1 MIVLMIIF
9 SPIILLNL
17 NYWADILNKK
27 INELNNILPFGKTN
41 FLILIFLSGISLV
54 ALSYIISK
62 IFAQFSF
69 VAGIKKENFEMSVQS
84 NSEKT
89 NAFDQYIDELIYFF
103 NRNDYDVL
111 FFEDLD
117 RFNTID
123 IFTKLRDLNR
133 LLNDSEEVFS
143 RKKHKR
149 KIKFVYAIKDSIF
162 IDGMNLT
169 KKNNTEFK
177 EIKSEDYILDL
188 FVGENRTKFFDYII
202 PVIPNMDANN
212 SYNDLH
218 KRFNNNNIKIE
229 NEFISDITIFITD
242 KRLLTN
248 TFNEFLLYK
257 DKLKHLKEYEY
268 KYLFSIVLYKNIYP
282 IDFLKLTN
290 QEGFLYEIINNK
302 KIYIQRELEKINTKI
317 KEIENK
323 IEDLNNKIIKYD
335 DDLLSFILGLL
346 ARKGYYNIDNT
357 DFDNIFLDDIRNIM
371 NKEENDRIYV
381 NSYYENVSDIFT
393 DEIKEKILEKEN
405 LVKNNE
411 FSEKNIL
418 KKELLNLKNKRK
430 FLLEKT
436 LSDLILDSSINI
448 DFGKN
453 KLIKVLLIK
462 GYINERYNNYIS
474 YFREGEITFKELEF
488 IQFIISKT
496 FVPIDYELKN
506 TDKIIKRI
514 SIKDVGNEYILNLY
528 LIRDLIQNQTKFD
541 KLKYSK
547 ILSQFNKINDFK
559 LNFLEIFSEF
569 NIEAYEMLIKE
580 ISINNK
586 SLFTVLCFNNKSNDF
601 INLNF
606 ESFMKQL
613 TVDEIIEQNINSVVK
628 KYILNE
634 KNIIFFNSV
643 QNNKNKFI
651 DLINKLDIKFKNLS
665 LIGSKLE
672 HIDKKGIN
680 SIINE
685 QNKYEINT
693 NMIKYIYN
701 SNNKFDIL
709 VEHVSYSMIR
719 NSNNEYMKKYIS
731 DNINIYIK
739 NVFLDENYMDDENI
753 EYIIELLNLESL
765 KKDLQVEII
774 KRKNFIISSF
784 TEITNISLLDELLL
798 NNKVSISWSNLNFYF
813 NKKGLNN
820 YLINYLNLKSNIE
833 ILADEIISKEVIDDY
848 FDFKCKIIL
857 EQNIDDKSI
866 EKFKN
871 LFNKPLGDINLSSIS
886 NERLLLL
893 IQLKIIKLT
902 PAIYNPIAKKS
913 NSIVLIE
920 QNIDKYMDNR
930 EEYEYF
936 LDDFE
941 VKYILKSK
949 NISSEQKSKFLS
961 ILDNDELNLS
971 ENYKFI
977 GDFVLKKNII
987 ELSEIEKK

>member
-1 MIVLMIIF
+1 
-9 SPIILLNL
+9 
-17 NYWADILNKK
+17 
-27 INELNNILPFGKTN
+27 
-41 FLILIFLSGISLV
+41 
-54 ALSYIISK
+54 
-62 IFAQFSF
+62 
-69 VAGIKKENFEMSVQS
+69 
-84 NSEKT
+84 
-89 NAFDQYIDELIYFF
+89 
-103 NRNDYDVL
+103 
-111 FFEDLD
+111 
-117 RFNTID
+117 
-123 IFTKLRDLNR
+123 
-133 LLNDSEEVFS
+133 
-143 RKKHKR
+143 
-149 KIKFVYAIKDSIF
+149 
-162 IDGMNLT
+162 
-169 KKNNTEFK
+169 
-177 EIKSEDYILDL
+177 
-188 FVGENRTKFFDYII
+188 
-202 PVIPNMDANN
+202 MDANN

-229 NEFISDITIFITD
+229 DEFISDITIFITD

-323 IEDLNNKIIKYD
+323 IEDLNNKIIKDD

-405 LVKNNE
+405 LVKNNK

-559 LNFLEIFSEF
+559 LNFLERFSEF

-651 DLINKLDIKFKNLS
+651 DLINKLDIKFKNLN

-701 SNNKFDIL
+701 FNNKFDIL

-774 KRKNFIISSF
+774 KRKRFIISSF

-813 NKKGLNN
+813 NQKGLNN

-857 EQNIDDKSI
+857 EKNIDDKSI

-871 LFNKPLGDINLSSIS
+871 LFNEPIGDINLSSIS

-902 PAIYNPIAKKS
+902 PSIYNHIAKKS

-920 QNIDKYMDNR
+920 QNINKYMDNR

-936 LDDFE
+936 LDDSE

-949 NISSEQKSKFLS
+949 NISSEQKSRFLS

-971 ENYKFI
+971 GNYKFI
-977 GDFVLKKNII
+977 GDFVLKKNIT
-987 ELSEIEKK
+987 ELSEIEKEVIDLYFKELKSKMNSMSPEEIREFLSKLRIEYEEFNILGKKPFWVNLDENMNSEFLKMLQEKEVISSCKYLNNGKFKINRKMK

>member
-1 MIVLMIIF
+1 MIIF

>member
-1 MIVLMIIF
+1 
-9 SPIILLNL
+9 
-17 NYWADILNKK
+17 
-27 INELNNILPFGKTN
+27 
-41 FLILIFLSGISLV
+41 
-54 ALSYIISK
+54 
-62 IFAQFSF
+62 
-69 VAGIKKENFEMSVQS
+69 
-84 NSEKT
+84 
-89 NAFDQYIDELIYFF
+89 
-103 NRNDYDVL
+103 
-111 FFEDLD
+111 
-117 RFNTID
+117 
-123 IFTKLRDLNR
+123 
-133 LLNDSEEVFS
+133 
-143 RKKHKR
+143 
-149 KIKFVYAIKDSIF
+149 
-162 IDGMNLT
+162 
-169 KKNNTEFK
+169 
-177 EIKSEDYILDL
+177 
-188 FVGENRTKFFDYII
+188 
-202 PVIPNMDANN
+202 MDANN

-302 KIYIQRELEKINTKI
+302 KIYIKRELEKINTKI

-323 IEDLNNKIIKYD
+323 IEDLNNKIIKDD

-381 NSYYENVSDIFT
+381 NSYYENVADIFT

-418 KKELLNLKNKRK
+418 KKELLNLKNKRN

-528 LIRDLIQNQTKFD
+528 LIRDLIQNKTKFD
-541 KLKYSK
+541 KLKYYK

-559 LNFLEIFSEF
+559 LNFLERFSEF

-606 ESFMKQL
+606 ESL

-672 HIDKKGIN
+672 YIDKKGIN

-685 QNKYEINT
+685 QNKYWINT
-693 NMIKYIYN
+693 NMIKYI
-701 SNNKFDIL
+701 
-709 VEHVSYSMIR
+709 
-719 NSNNEYMKKYIS
+719 
-731 DNINIYIK
+731 
-739 NVFLDENYMDDENI
+739 
-753 EYIIELLNLESL
+753 
-765 KKDLQVEII
+765 
-774 KRKNFIISSF
+774 
-784 TEITNISLLDELLL
+784 
-798 NNKVSISWSNLNFYF
+798 
-813 NKKGLNN
+813 
-820 YLINYLNLKSNIE
+820 
-833 ILADEIISKEVIDDY
+833 
-848 FDFKCKIIL
+848 
-857 EQNIDDKSI
+857 
-866 EKFKN
+866 
-871 LFNKPLGDINLSSIS
+871 
-886 NERLLLL
+886 
-893 IQLKIIKLT
+893 
-902 PAIYNPIAKKS
+902 
-913 NSIVLIE
+913 
-920 QNIDKYMDNR
+920 
-930 EEYEYF
+930 
-936 LDDFE
+936 
-941 VKYILKSK
+941 
-949 NISSEQKSKFLS
+949 
-961 ILDNDELNLS
+961 
-971 ENYKFI
+971 
-977 GDFVLKKNII
+977 
-987 ELSEIEKK
+987 

>member
-1 MIVLMIIF
+1 M
-9 SPIILLNL
+9 
-17 NYWADILNKK
+17 
-27 INELNNILPFGKTN
+27 
-41 FLILIFLSGISLV
+41 
-54 ALSYIISK
+54 
-62 IFAQFSF
+62 
-69 VAGIKKENFEMSVQS
+69 
-84 NSEKT
+84 
-89 NAFDQYIDELIYFF
+89 
-103 NRNDYDVL
+103 
-111 FFEDLD
+111 
-117 RFNTID
+117 
-123 IFTKLRDLNR
+123 
-133 LLNDSEEVFS
+133 FS
-143 RKKHKR
+143 RKKYKR

-268 KYLFSIVLYKNIYP
+268 KYLFSIILYKNIYP

-323 IEDLNNKIIKYD
+323 IEDLNNKIIKDD

-798 NNKVSISWSNLNFYF
+798 NNKVSISWSDLNFYF

-857 EQNIDDKSI
+857 EQNTDDKSI

>member
-1 MIVLMIIF
+1 M
-9 SPIILLNL
+9 
-17 NYWADILNKK
+17 
-27 INELNNILPFGKTN
+27 
-41 FLILIFLSGISLV
+41 
-54 ALSYIISK
+54 
-62 IFAQFSF
+62 
-69 VAGIKKENFEMSVQS
+69 
-84 NSEKT
+84 
-89 NAFDQYIDELIYFF
+89 
-103 NRNDYDVL
+103 
-111 FFEDLD
+111 
-117 RFNTID
+117 
-123 IFTKLRDLNR
+123 
-133 LLNDSEEVFS
+133 
-143 RKKHKR
+143 
-149 KIKFVYAIKDSIF
+149 
-162 IDGMNLT
+162 
-169 KKNNTEFK
+169 
-177 EIKSEDYILDL
+177 LDL

-229 NEFISDITIFITD
+229 DEFISDITIFITD

-323 IEDLNNKIIKYD
+323 IEDLNNKIIKDD

-405 LVKNNE
+405 LVKNNK

-559 LNFLEIFSEF
+559 LNFLERFSEF

-651 DLINKLDIKFKNLS
+651 DLINKLDIKFKNLN

-701 SNNKFDIL
+701 FNNKFDIL

-774 KRKNFIISSF
+774 KRKRFIISSF

-813 NKKGLNN
+813 NQKGLNN

-857 EQNIDDKSI
+857 EKNIDDKSI

-871 LFNKPLGDINLSSIS
+871 LFNEPIGDINLSSIS

-902 PAIYNPIAKKS
+902 PSIYNHIAKKS

-920 QNIDKYMDNR
+920 QNINKYMDNR

-936 LDDFE
+936 LDDSE

-949 NISSEQKSKFLS
+949 NISSEQKSRFLS

-971 ENYKFI
+971 GNYKFI
-977 GDFVLKKNII
+977 GDFVLKKNIT
-987 ELSEIEKK
+987 ELSEIEKEVIDLYFKELKSKMNSMSPEEIREFLSKLRIEYEEFNILGKKPFWVNLDENMNSEFLKMLQEKEVISSCKYLNNGKFKINRKMK

>member
-1 MIVLMIIF
+1 M
-9 SPIILLNL
+9 
-17 NYWADILNKK
+17 
-27 INELNNILPFGKTN
+27 
-41 FLILIFLSGISLV
+41 
-54 ALSYIISK
+54 
-62 IFAQFSF
+62 
-69 VAGIKKENFEMSVQS
+69 
-84 NSEKT
+84 
-89 NAFDQYIDELIYFF
+89 
-103 NRNDYDVL
+103 
-111 FFEDLD
+111 
-117 RFNTID
+117 
-123 IFTKLRDLNR
+123 
-133 LLNDSEEVFS
+133 
-143 RKKHKR
+143 
-149 KIKFVYAIKDSIF
+149 
-162 IDGMNLT
+162 
-169 KKNNTEFK
+169 
-177 EIKSEDYILDL
+177 KSEDYILDL

-229 NEFISDITIFITD
+229 DEFISDITIFITD

-323 IEDLNNKIIKYD
+323 IEDLNNKIIKDD

-405 LVKNNE
+405 LVKNNK

-559 LNFLEIFSEF
+559 LNFLERFSEF

-651 DLINKLDIKFKNLS
+651 DLINKLDIKFKNLN

-701 SNNKFDIL
+701 FNNKFDIL

-774 KRKNFIISSF
+774 KRKRFIISSF

-813 NKKGLNN
+813 NQKGLNN

-857 EQNIDDKSI
+857 EKNIDDKSI

-871 LFNKPLGDINLSSIS
+871 LFNEPIGDINLSSIS

-902 PAIYNPIAKKS
+902 PSIYNHIAKKS

-920 QNIDKYMDNR
+920 QNINKYMDNR

-936 LDDFE
+936 LDDSE

-949 NISSEQKSKFLS
+949 NISSEQKSRFLS

-971 ENYKFI
+971 GNYKFI
-977 GDFVLKKNII
+977 GDFVLKKNIT
-987 ELSEIEKK
+987 ELSEIEKEVIDLYFKELKSKMNSMSPEEIREFLSKLRIEYEEFNILGKKPFWVNLDENMNSEFLKMLQEKEVISSCKYLNNGKFKINRKMK